1 MKPGFVTRAA
11 ALITGIALAGLARA
25 TSLSPP
31 ASSAPPGPPRP
42 SLPGTVR
49 AIVVRSWG
57 SGSGDLVWE
66 HLNQNWAS
74 YGTIPISID
83 SSTLHKAEAV
93 TLQDLEILNPDVVI
107 VSDPSGDGLR
117 WSPTDVAA
125 LQAYANEGHSLIG
138 TYLLLRYGGLDNRA
152 LAPLFGLRSDRDYNA
167 LEVPSE
173 AAAGLLGLQ
182 SCLFNGIVD
191 PLDQGGYPFVQ
202 VPTDGSWDADDVA
215 GAVFRARGPSGL
227 NVVTEYDAGNHRAYY
242 ISYMPEYQ
250 GGESFDATQWLYNAI
265 VCPFSPT
272 PTRDT
277 SWGKLKAIYR

>member
-1 MKPGFVTRAA
+1 MKPGFVTLAV
-11 ALITGIALAGLARA
+11 ALIAAHALAGAAAA

-57 SGSGDLVWE
+57 AGSGGLVWE
-66 HLNQNWAS
+66 YLNQNWAS

-83 SSTLHKAEAV
+83 SSTLHGALAV
-93 TLQDLEILNPDVVI
+93 TLQDLEISNADVVI
-107 VSDPSGDGLR
+107 VSDPSGDGR
-117 WSPTDVAA
+117 QWSAADVAA

-152 LAPLFGLRSDRDYNA
+152 LAPLFGLRSDLDYNSVEA
-167 LEVPSE
+167 SSE
-173 AAAGLLGLQ
+173 ATAEFLDPQ
-182 SCLFNGIVD
+182 NCLFSGIFN

-202 VPTDGSWDADDVA
+202 VPTDGSWDDADVA

-227 NVVTEYDAGNHRAYY
+227 NVVTEYSAGNHRAYY

-250 GGESFDATQWLYNAI
+250 GGESFEATQWLYNAI
-265 VCPFSPT
+265 VCPFTPT
-272 PTRDT
+272 PARGT